1 MQETFSYF
9 YISPSSL
16 DGDSIEF
23 PEDESRHI
31 VKVCR
36 MIEGDRIFVIDGI
49 GNRYHVKLTEVSEK
63 RAQGQI
69 LSTQMDVNEP
79 HMKLS
84 LALPWTKDPKLDLV
98 ITKGTELGVSKFV
111 YYTADKSI
119 IKKDNDRIENK
130 IERHRR
136 LGISAIKQSLR
147 CVLPEMQDIG
157 RSHNF
162 EKYIQYYD
170 LALYA
175 DLNEDALPIHSALKG
190 RIPKWLLLIIGPEAG
205 FTREEKIVLEN
216 AGALPISLG
225 PRRLRFETAALAF
238 ASLALGHLGELE

>member
-1 MQETFSYF
+1 MQEAFTYF

-16 DGDSIEF
+16 DGELIEF
-23 PEDESRHI
+23 PEDETRHI

-36 MIEGDRIFVIDGI
+36 KLEGDRIYAVDGL
-49 GNRYHVKLTEVSEK
+49 GNRYQIRLTDTSGK
-63 RAQGQI
+63 NAQGKI
-69 LSTQMDVNEP
+69 LNTDLDINEP

-98 ITKGTELGVSKFV
+98 ITRCTELGVSKFV

-130 IERHRR
+130 IERHKR

-170 LALYA
+170 MALYA
-175 DLNEDALPIHSALKG
+175 DLNKDALPIHSALKG

-205 FTREEKIVLEN
+205 FSREEKIVLEN
-216 AGALPISLG
+216 SGALPISLG
-225 PRRLRFETAALAF
+225 PRRLRFETAAIAF
-238 ASLALGHLGELE
+238 TSLALSHLGELE